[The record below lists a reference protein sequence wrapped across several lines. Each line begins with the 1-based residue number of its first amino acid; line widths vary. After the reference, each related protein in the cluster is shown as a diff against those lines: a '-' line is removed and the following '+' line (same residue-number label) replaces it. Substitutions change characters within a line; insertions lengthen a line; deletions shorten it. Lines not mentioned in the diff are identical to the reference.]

1 MRVTFVVAA
10 VLASCCVLWCIAIGT
25 RSASDTAAGVNRR
38 DGVGD
43 GSAPFAATSGA
54 FARRVLAPKAGLVD
68 LPEPGRLDVV
78 LQRLRPNGGSSLGG
92 LLHAIHLYGDGLAV
106 VGESG
111 DPARVLGLVLDAD
124 MARQAGKGFG
134 DGQVFART
142 SHGLRFAL
150 ADTWKL
156 SVDQANTEYH
166 PGQGLA
172 ALATAGVP
180 LDARISSPGGADG
193 RVGDVLADLVAN
205 FSLEGEIFWEA
216 VALAFYLPPNRSWG
230 DKFGKVYTFDDLSD
244 ELLRR
249 PLDGSS
255 CAGTHIL
262 IALTTILRSDME
274 APLLSPGHRTALRSH
289 LRGVVER
296 LERSRLDEGGWA
308 HDWSEPGGIETAPR
322 EVIIATGHHLEWL
335 MLLPDDLRP
344 GPSVLGRAAEHSL
357 RLLLEK
363 SEDPEWV
370 RTNYCPAIHAARSAW
385 LLAHPESRTRFDP

>member
-1 MRVTFVVAA
+1 MRVTFVIAVA
-10 VLASCCVLWCIAIGT
+10 LASCCVLWRVAVDT
-25 RSASDTAAGVNRR
+25 RSASNTAAGEDRR
-38 DGVGD
+38 GGMDAD
-43 GSAPFAATSGA
+43 SSPFAATSAA
-54 FARRVLAPKAGLVD
+54 FARRVLAPTAGLVD
-68 LPEPGRLDVV
+68 LPERGRLDVA
-78 LQRLRPNGGSSLGG
+78 LQRLRPNGGSSLGA
-92 LLHAIHLYGDGLAV
+92 LLHAIHLYGDGLTVA
-106 VGESG
+106 GESG
-111 DPARVLGLVLDAD
+111 DQARVLDLVLDAGL
-124 MARQAGKGFG
+124 AQRAGKRFG
-134 DGQVFART
+134 DGRIFART
-142 SHGLRFAL
+142 GHGLRFAL

-166 PGQGLA
+166 PGQGIA

-180 LDARISSPGGADG
+180 LDARISSAGGVDG
-193 RVGDVLADLVAN
+193 RVGDILADLIAN

-216 VALAFYLPPNRSWG
+216 VALALYLPPNRSWE

-249 PLDGSS
+249 PLDDSS

-296 LERSRLDEGGWA
+296 LGRSRLGEGGWA
-308 HDWSEPGGIETAPR
+308 HDWSEPGGVETAPR

-344 GPSVLGRAAEHSL
+344 EPAVLGQAAEHSL
-357 RLLLEK
+357 RLLLEQ

-385 LLAHPESRTRFDP
+385 LLAHPESRARFDP